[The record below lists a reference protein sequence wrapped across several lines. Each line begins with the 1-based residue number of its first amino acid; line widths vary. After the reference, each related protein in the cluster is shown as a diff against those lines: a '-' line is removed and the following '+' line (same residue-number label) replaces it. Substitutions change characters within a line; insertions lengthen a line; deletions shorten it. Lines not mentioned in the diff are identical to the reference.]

1 MKKLLVTTALC
12 SLFSASAFAAH
23 GHKHHAKT
31 VEKQPEAAAVA
42 EAKAGPVLKIGG
54 LFTGEVG
61 YAKQKKEY
69 TTLKNGGVT
78 PNGSKA
84 GIDTRTAVYAHFE
97 NATDSGMKY
106 GAHVGVQGTSK
117 SSSRAGSSS
126 LDTTYMFMENNMGR
140 VELGSNSSA
149 AESMVVGA
157 DSIARGAGGIDG
169 TWILHPSLATTGAK
183 SEAGKI
189 SENGARGFKFGP
201 SLVAESHSGS
211 DPRTGHEKSRKLT
224 FYTPEMNGF
233 QAGISYIP
241 DYRNS
246 GQDSYVDLG
255 TDYGATPENPSPKYY
270 NKLML
275 KNVFA
280 AGVSYK
286 HSMGDHKFKVSAV
299 GEYGK
304 TRSGSDAD
312 VSVNQAKTELV
323 ANGTDNSTRAKYHD
337 LKSYILGAQ
346 WNYREYGLAASYGNQ
361 GKSLMLKNEAEM
373 WVANSFKG
381 AEGNDADK
389 GTNEKIKG
397 THFWTVGASYNQGPA
412 AMSLTYMQSKRNT
425 NKMKLISLG
434 ADYMLAPGLNPFAE
448 VSYFKMDMRKQYF
461 APSAAAATS
470 RYVNTD
476 IKNGANVT
484 NAAGSVAPNPDN
496 AKSTSIAA
504 GANVDHKAQNKGTVF
519 ILGTRVSF

>member
-246 GQDSYVDLG
+246 GQDSYVDLAEEYAG
-255 TDYGATPENPSPKYY
+255 KYY
-270 NKLML
+270 SKLML

-312 VSVNQAKTELV
+312 VGVGDNKVYTSSAADIKAK
-323 ANGTDNSTRAKYHD
+323 AKYHD

-381 AEGNDADK
+381 ATDNTEAL

-461 APSAAAATS
+461 APSRASATS

-476 IKNGANVT
+476 IKDGGGSVT
-484 NAAGSVAPNPDN
+484 NAAGSVASSPSD
-496 AKSTSIAA
+496 AQSTSIAA

>member
-149 AESMVVGA
+149 AEAMVVGA

-246 GQDSYVDLG
+246 GQDSYVDLAEEYAG
-255 TDYGATPENPSPKYY
+255 KYY
-270 NKLML
+270 SKLML

-323 ANGTDNSTRAKYHD
+323 ANGTDNSTKAKYHD

-381 AEGNDADK
+381 ATGNTAAL

-461 APSAAAATS
+461 APSAAAGADDKKL
-470 RYVNTD
+470 RYVND
-476 IKNGANVT
+476 KVSDAIL
-484 NAAGSVAPNPDN
+484 AGSVAPNPDN
-496 AKSTSIAA
+496 TKSTSIAA